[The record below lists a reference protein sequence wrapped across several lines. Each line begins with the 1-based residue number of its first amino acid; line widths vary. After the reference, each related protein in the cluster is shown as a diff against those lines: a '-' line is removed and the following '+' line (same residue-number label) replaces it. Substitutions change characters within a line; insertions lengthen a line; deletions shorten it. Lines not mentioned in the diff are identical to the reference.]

1 VGMLAGDSFGNNA
14 VGWDVEGAASLIA
27 GRGGNSGMAGTAGKL
42 SFEAVVAAGEPT
54 AGGFRVVAAG
64 AAVLGG
70 GDVEGAVDGHAG
82 APLSAA
88 SDVPLMPVNGGTPS
102 GD

>member
-1 VGMLAGDSFGNNA
+1 MLAGESFGNEID
-14 VGWDVEGAASLIA
+14 GSDVEGAASLIA

-42 SFEAVVAAGEPT
+42 SCEAVVAASEPA
-54 AGGFRVVAAG
+54 AGGFKVVAAG
-64 AAVLGG
+64 AALVRGG
-70 GDVEGAVDGHAG
+70 VVEVAVDGHAG

-88 SDVPLMPVNGGTPS
+88 SDVPLMPDNGGTPS